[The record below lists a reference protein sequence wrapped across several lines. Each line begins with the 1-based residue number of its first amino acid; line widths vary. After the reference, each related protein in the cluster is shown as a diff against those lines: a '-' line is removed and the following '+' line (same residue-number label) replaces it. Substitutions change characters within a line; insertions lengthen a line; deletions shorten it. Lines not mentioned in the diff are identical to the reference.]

1 MNNHSTLKR
10 ITNCIL
16 AVVSAVGAC
25 ASPTIASAYVP
36 PESYEML
43 VPIDCS
49 TGDMAPWNVLPCS
62 EDGSDLKASVV
73 NEQLQ
78 IEIVNNGGLDD
89 GGEDIWDRAL
99 RYGGILQFH
108 EDNTYRV
115 EYSIEASNAGKF
127 YTYIGSESGDI
138 ELWHNNVGHA
148 DTENFKNSYQCIE
161 IPANQK
167 MHFVSDFVC
176 DENYYP
182 QWAFFFGGAGE
193 QFTEDCFPDGTIL
206 TFDDFSL
213 YCNPTTPLP
222 AETSS
227 SDGIIPCWTMES
239 NELIFDPEFWRST
252 TAPWYLSGYGNQDM
266 SLHTS
271 PIYEMMEV
279 QWANPLGDGVTD
291 DLSDFCLTYPDLPI
305 LKGKTYDIDMYL
317 TSQVAGTISVELLD
331 PETDTILW
339 QGKDAENDDLNIP
352 VNIDEEFAVKGSF
365 TSPVNAL
372 HADLKIMLNNLDFST
387 AYKAFILEYVSIQC
401 KDKAWMPLE
410 SENVVAASFF
420 EYSSVAPWIYKGEN
434 YLFTQTLGNDE
445 LQLEIRD
452 MGASGYIEDATF
464 FLENIPLKKGRTYQV
479 EGVVI
484 ADNDGVMLTDILDE
498 SATNVFWH
506 DGYSSEDP
514 ENGSH
519 WRMNLQKGVPVSL
532 NSTFVASENCDAATW
547 EFLFGGKGT
556 GDGFPDDTKLTFREL
571 RIVDITDQ
579 PEDKTIGSEI
589 TIDGDKMMIGDITN
603 DNKVS
608 IADAVLLSRFANE
621 ELLSEERTQR
631 ILLVGDVDA
640 DGSYTMNDVSK
651 LLRYIARL
659 E

>member
-10 ITNCIL
+10 ITNCIM

-25 ASPTIASAYVP
+25 ASPNIALAYVP

-43 VPIDCS
+43 VPIDFS
-49 TGDMAPWNVLPCS
+49 NGDMAPWDVLPCS

-73 NEQLQ
+73 NGQLQ
-78 IEIVNNGGLDD
+78 IEIVNNGG
-89 GGEDIWDRAL
+89 EDICNRAL
-99 RYGGILQFH
+99 RYGETLQFS
-108 EDNTYRV
+108 EGKTYRV

-127 YTYIGSESGDI
+127 YTYIGSESGDV

-148 DTENFKNSYQCIE
+148 DRENFKNSYQCIE
-161 IPANQK
+161 IPANQQ

-176 DENYYP
+176 DENLYP

-193 QFTEDCFPDGTIL
+193 QFTEECFPDGTIL

-222 AETSS
+222 AETGST
-227 SDGIIPCWTMES
+227 DGSIPCWTMES

-252 TAPWYLSGYGNQDM
+252 TAPWYLSGYGNQNM

-279 QWANPLGDGVTD
+279 QWDNPLGDGVTD

-305 LKGKTYDIDMYL
+305 LKGKTYDIDMFL
-317 TSQVAGTISVELLD
+317 ASQVAGTISVELID

-339 QGKDAENDDLNIP
+339 QGKDAANDDLNIP

-372 HADLKIMLNNLDFST
+372 HADLKIMLNNLDFGT
-387 AYKAFILEYVSIQC
+387 AYKSFILEYVSIQC

-420 EYSSVAPWIYKGEN
+420 EYSSVLPWTYDSNGY
-434 YLFTQTLGNDE
+434 YLEPLLGNDE

-452 MGASGYIEDATF
+452 MGAFGHIEDASF
-464 FLENIPLKKGRTYQV
+464 ILENIPLKKGRTYQV

-498 SATNVFWH
+498 SADRVFWH
-506 DGYSSEDP
+506 DGYSGSDP
-514 ENGSH
+514 ENGAH
-519 WRMNLQKGVPVSL
+519 WRINVQKGVPVSL
-532 NSTFVASENCDAATW
+532 KSTFVPFDDCDSATW

-571 RIVDITDQ
+571 RIVDMTDQ
-579 PEDKTIGSEI
+579 SENKTIGSEI
-589 TIDGDKMMIGDITN
+589 TVDGDKMVFGDITN
-603 DNKVS
+603 DKKVS

-621 ELLSEERTQR
+621 ESLNEEITKMIR
-631 ILLVGDVDA
+631 LVGDVDE
-640 DGSYTMNDVSK
+640 DGSYTLSDVNK
-651 LLRYIARL
+651 ILRYIARL
-659 E
+659 D